1 MERNHPGR
9 TGADRVC
16 EQRPVREYA
25 QRHVSILDQSGINA
39 ENTVET
45 LTNREMEEL
54 KPTIHQAM
62 ARFRASLLR
71 RASAVA
77 WVVLII
83 ISAQAVRQEVFAQPG
98 FWIPMAGLSVLLVI
112 STAARWD
119 RLMATWAAPWIAAS
133 WLMGLIVGISALA
146 VIPQLTAT
154 AQPILFGIAAV
165 SGLLLTWWAHA
176 LVTVFIAVAISFVAF
191 SLGEAED
198 TIEQVL
204 APVLT
209 VAVVSAATALV
220 GLEFERE
227 AVRSNEREVQ
237 IDQQRLD
244 FERLYAV
251 SATLAR
257 AESLA
262 EIVPHLIGTICKYL
276 DAQVGVVLL
285 YDPDRHRLELMSPIW
300 VNGYPLESDPIT
312 LDVAAAGVVTQTYRA
327 GKPFYVREVD
337 PDAENHILLK
347 ELGLKQALVAPLKV
361 ESLRVGVIIVGDPYD
376 GNFTEDQ
383 LEQLGS
389 LAAPAGLVL
398 SQIGRYEAQAD
409 MTRRLEEVAQMKSD
423 FVSTVSHELR
433 TPLTSIIGSLDTVNR
448 PELQPTQPTAQHL
461 LSTARRQAGRLQRL
475 IDDLLVVSRIDRGA
489 IPVHLESISLRQAFD
504 EVNRV
509 VSIEPTFVVDPEGLA
524 VEADRD
530 HLSRILI
537 NLVENAA
544 KYAVGSSVELFAWER
559 GPKALIVVV
568 DHGPGIPDHERDR
581 VFERFTQVDQ
591 SDTRSKG
598 GTGLGLSIVKSL
610 TEVMRGSVRVEET
623 EGGGA
628 TFVVELPLA
637 PALQSV
643 D

>member
-1 MERNHPGR
+1 
-9 TGADRVC
+9 
-16 EQRPVREYA
+16 
-25 QRHVSILDQSGINA
+25 
-39 ENTVET
+39 
-45 LTNREMEEL
+45 
-54 KPTIHQAM
+54 M
-62 ARFRASLLR
+62 ARFRASLIR

-77 WVVLII
+77 LVVLII
-83 ISAQAVRQEVFAQPG
+83 IAAQAVRQEVYTEEG
-98 FWIPMAGLSVLLVI
+98 FWIPMAGLSAMLIVSAVV
-112 STAARWD
+112 RWD
-119 RLMATWAAPWIAAS
+119 RTMSTRQAPWIAVA
-133 WLMGLIVGISALA
+133 WLTGLILGIGGFALVDDLEA
-146 VIPQLTAT
+146 TAT
-154 AQPILFGIAAV
+154 PILYGIAAV

-176 LVTVFIAVAISFVAF
+176 FMTVLIGLAISFVAF
-191 SLGEAED
+191 SGGASPIED
-198 TIEQVL
+198 VV

-209 VAVVSAATALV
+209 VMVVAAATALV
-220 GLEFERE
+220 GMEFERE
-227 AVRSNEREVQ
+227 AVQSASREDQ

-262 EIVPHLIGTICKYL
+262 EIVPHLVGTICKYL

-285 YDPDRHRLELMSPIW
+285 YNAERHRLEVMSPIW
-300 VNGYPLESDPIT
+300 VNGYPLDTDPIV
-312 LDVAAAGVVTQTYRA
+312 LDVASPAIVAQVYRS
-327 GKPFYVREVD
+327 GRPFFVREID
-337 PDAENHILLK
+337 QETDAHVLLSD
-347 ELGLKQALVAPLKV
+347 LGLSQALVAPLKV
-361 ESLRVGVIIVGDPYD
+361 ENLRVGAIIVGDPYV
-376 GNFTEDQ
+376 GSFNESQ
-383 LEQLGS
+383 LDQLGS

-398 SQIGRYEAQAD
+398 SQIGRYEAQAE
-409 MTRRLEEVAQMKSD
+409 MARRLEEVAQMKTD

-448 PELQPTQPTAQHL
+448 PELAPTEATAQQL

-489 IPVHLESISLRQAFD
+489 IPVHLEPVSLKQAFE
-504 EVNRV
+504 EVDRV
-509 VSIEPTFVVDPEGLA
+509 VSVQPSFTIEPDDLE

-544 KYAVGSSVELFAWER
+544 KYAVGSPVELYAWER
-559 GPKALIVVV
+559 PNKAVIAVV
-568 DHGPGIPDHERDR
+568 DHGPGIPEDEKDR
-581 VFERFTQVDQ
+581 VFERFTQIDQ

-610 TEVMRGSVRVEET
+610 AEVMRGAVRVEAT

-637 PALQSV
+637 PSMMRAGRR
-643 D
+643 

>member
-1 MERNHPGR
+1 M
-9 TGADRVC
+9 T
-16 EQRPVREYA
+16 
-25 QRHVSILDQSGINA
+25 
-39 ENTVET
+39 
-45 LTNREMEEL
+45 
-54 KPTIHQAM
+54 PTTHQAM

-83 ISAQAVRQEVFAQPG
+83 VGAQAVREQVFAQPG
-98 FWIPMAGLSVLLVI
+98 FWIPMAGLAGMLIV

-119 RLMATWAAPWIAAS
+119 APMATRYAPWIAVA
-133 WLMGLIVGISALA
+133 WLTGLLLGITAFALIDELA
-146 VIPQLTAT
+146 ATAT
-154 AQPILFGIAAV
+154 PILYGIAAV

-176 LVTVFIAVAISFVAF
+176 FMTVLIGLAISFIAF
-191 SLGEAED
+191 NSGQAD
-198 TIEQVL
+198 AIADVI

-209 VAVVSAATALV
+209 VTVVSAATALV
-220 GLEFERE
+220 GMEFERE
-227 AVRSNEREVQ
+227 AVRSAARVGQ

-244 FERLYAV
+244 FERLYEV

-262 EIVPHLIGTICKYL
+262 EIVPYLVGTICKYL

-285 YDPDRHRLELMSPIW
+285 YNAERHRLEVMSPIW
-300 VNGYPLESDPIT
+300 VNGHPLDTDPIV
-312 LDVAAAGVVTQTYRA
+312 LDVASPAIVAQVYRS
-327 GKPFYVREVD
+327 GRPFFVRD
-337 PDAENHILLK
+337 IDQDTDAHVLLK
-347 ELGLKQALVAPLKV
+347 ELGLGQALVAPLKV
-361 ESLRVGVIIVGDPYD
+361 ENLRVGAIIVGDPYA
-376 GNFTEDQ
+376 GSFNEDQ
-383 LEQLGS
+383 LDQLGS

-398 SQIGRYEAQAD
+398 SQIGRYEAQAE
-409 MTRRLEEVAQMKSD
+409 MTKRLEEVAQMKTD

-448 PELQPTQPTAQHL
+448 PELAPTEPTAQQL

-489 IPVHLESISLRQAFD
+489 IPVHLESVPLKLAFE

-509 VSIEPTFVVDPEGLA
+509 VSIEPTFTIEPDDLT

-544 KYAVGSSVELFAWER
+544 KYAVGSPVELYAWER
-559 GPKALIVVV
+559 PHKAVIAVV
-568 DHGPGIPDHERDR
+568 DHGPGIPDDEKDR
-581 VFERFTQVDQ
+581 VFERFTQIDQ

-610 TEVMRGSVRVEET
+610 TEVMHGAVRVEAT

-637 PALQSV
+637 PALQRI
-643 D
+643 

>member
-1 MERNHPGR
+1 MDGM
-9 TGADRVC
+9 T
-16 EQRPVREYA
+16 
-25 QRHVSILDQSGINA
+25 
-39 ENTVET
+39 
-45 LTNREMEEL
+45 
-54 KPTIHQAM
+54 PTTHQAM

-77 WVVLII
+77 WVILSII
-83 ISAQAVRQEVFAQPG
+83 GAQAVRQQVFAQPG
-98 FWIPMAGLSVLLVI
+98 FWIPMAGLAAMLVV
-112 STAARWD
+112 STATRWD
-119 RLMATWAAPWIAAS
+119 RPMATRYAPWIAVA
-133 WLMGLIVGISALA
+133 WLTGLILGITAFAL
-146 VIPQLTAT
+146 IEPLTAT
-154 AQPILFGIAAV
+154 ATPILYGIAAV

-176 LVTVFIAVAISFVAF
+176 FMTVLIGLAISFIFF
-191 SLGEAED
+191 SVGSAD
-198 TIEQVL
+198 AIEEVV

-209 VAVVSAATALV
+209 VMVVSAATALV
-220 GLEFERE
+220 GMEFERE
-227 AVRSNEREVQ
+227 AVRSAAREGQ

-262 EIVPHLIGTICKYL
+262 EIVPHLVGTICRYL

-285 YDPDRHRLELMSPIW
+285 YNPERHRLEVMSPIW
-300 VNGYPLESDPIT
+300 VNGYPLDTEPIV
-312 LDVAAAGVVTQTYRA
+312 LDVASPAIVAQVYRS
-327 GKPFYVREVD
+327 GRPFFVRDIDQET
-337 PDAENHILLK
+337 DAHVLLK
-347 ELGLKQALVAPLKV
+347 ELGLHQALVAPLKV
-361 ESLRVGVIIVGDPYD
+361 ENLRVGTIIVGDPYM
-376 GNFTEDQ
+376 GSFNEDQ
-383 LEQLGS
+383 LDQLGS

-398 SQIGRYEAQAD
+398 SQIGRYEAQAE
-409 MTRRLEEVAQMKSD
+409 MTRRLEEVAQMKTD

-448 PELQPTQPTAQHL
+448 PELAPSQATAQQL

-489 IPVHLESISLRQAFD
+489 IPVHLEPVALQQAFE

-509 VSIEPTFVVDPEGLA
+509 VSIEPTFTIEPEDLT

-530 HLSRILI
+530 HLTRILI

-544 KYAVGSSVELFAWER
+544 KYAVGSPVELYAWER
-559 GPKALIVVV
+559 PNKAVIAVV
-568 DHGPGIPDHERDR
+568 DHGPGIPDNERER
-581 VFERFTQVDQ
+581 VFERFTQIDQ

-610 TEVMRGSVRVEET
+610 AEVMYGAVRVEAT

-637 PALQSV
+637 PALQKARSG
-643 D
+643 

>member
-1 MERNHPGR
+1 MDGM
-9 TGADRVC
+9 T
-16 EQRPVREYA
+16 
-25 QRHVSILDQSGINA
+25 
-39 ENTVET
+39 
-45 LTNREMEEL
+45 
-54 KPTIHQAM
+54 PTTHQAM

-83 ISAQAVRQEVFAQPG
+83 IAAQAVRQEVFTQQG
-98 FWIPMAGLSVLLVI
+98 FWIPMAGLAAMLII
-112 STAARWD
+112 STVTRWD
-119 RLMATWAAPWIAAS
+119 RPMATRHAPWIAVA
-133 WLMGLIVGISALA
+133 WLTGLIVGIAAFALIEDLEA
-146 VIPQLTAT
+146 TAT
-154 AQPILFGIAAV
+154 PILYGIAAV

-176 LVTVFIAVAISFVAF
+176 FMTVLIGLAISFVAF
-191 SLGEAED
+191 SVGGAD
-198 TIEQVL
+198 AIQDVV

-209 VAVVSAATALV
+209 VTVVAAATALV
-220 GLEFERE
+220 GMEFERE
-227 AVRSNEREVQ
+227 AVRSASREGQ

-262 EIVPHLIGTICKYL
+262 EIVPHLVGTICKYL

-285 YDPDRHRLELMSPIW
+285 YNAERHRLEVMSPIW
-300 VNGYPLESDPIT
+300 VNGYPLDTDPIV
-312 LDVAAAGVVTQTYRA
+312 LDVASPAIVAQVYRS
-327 GKPFYVREVD
+327 GRPFFVREAD
-337 PDAENHILLK
+337 QETDAHVLLN
-347 ELGLKQALVAPLKV
+347 ELGLSQALVAPLKV
-361 ESLRVGVIIVGDPYD
+361 ENLRVGVIIVGDPYV
-376 GNFTEDQ
+376 GSFKEGQ
-383 LEQLGS
+383 LDQLGS

-398 SQIGRYEAQAD
+398 SQIGRYEAQAE
-409 MTRRLEEVAQMKSD
+409 MARRLEEVAQMKTD

-448 PELQPTQPTAQHL
+448 PELAPSEATAQQL

-489 IPVHLESISLRQAFD
+489 IPVHLEPVSLKQAFE

-509 VSIEPTFVVDPEGLA
+509 VSVAPSFTIEPDDLA

-544 KYAVGSSVELFAWER
+544 KYAVGSPVELYAWER
-559 GPKALIVVV
+559 PNKAVIAVV
-568 DHGPGIPDHERDR
+568 DHGPGIPEGEKDR
-581 VFERFTQVDQ
+581 VFERFTQIDQ

-610 TEVMRGSVRVEET
+610 AEVMRGAVRVEAT

-637 PALQSV
+637 ASV
-643 D
+643 LGAERR

>member
-1 MERNHPGR
+1 M
-9 TGADRVC
+9 D
-16 EQRPVREYA
+16 
-25 QRHVSILDQSGINA
+25 GI
-39 ENTVET
+39 T
-45 LTNREMEEL
+45 
-54 KPTIHQAM
+54 PTTHQAM
-62 ARFRASLLR
+62 ARFRASLIR

-83 ISAQAVRQEVFAQPG
+83 VAAQAVRQEVYTEEG
-98 FWIPMAGLSVLLVI
+98 FWIPMAGLSALLII
-112 STAARWD
+112 SAIIRWD
-119 RLMATWAAPWIAAS
+119 RPMSTRQAPWVAVG
-133 WLMGLIVGISALA
+133 WLTGLILGIGGFALVDDLEA
-146 VIPQLTAT
+146 TAT
-154 AQPILFGIAAV
+154 PILYGIAAV

-176 LVTVFIAVAISFVAF
+176 FMTVLIGLAISFVAF
-191 SLGEAED
+191 SGGADAIED
-198 TIEQVL
+198 VV

-209 VAVVSAATALV
+209 VMVVAAATALV
-220 GLEFERE
+220 GMEFERE
-227 AVRSNEREVQ
+227 AVRSAAREGQ

-262 EIVPHLIGTICKYL
+262 EIVPHLVGTICKYL
-276 DAQVGVVLL
+276 EAQVGVVLL
-285 YDPDRHRLELMSPIW
+285 YNAERHRLEVMSPIW
-300 VNGYPLESDPIT
+300 VNGYPLDTDPIV
-312 LDVAAAGVVTQTYRA
+312 LDVASPAIVAQVYRS
-327 GKPFYVREVD
+327 GRPFFVKEID
-337 PDAENHILLK
+337 QETDAHVLLAD
-347 ELGLKQALVAPLKV
+347 LGLSQALVAPLKV
-361 ESLRVGVIIVGDPYD
+361 ENLRVGVIIVGDPYV
-376 GNFTEDQ
+376 GSFNESQ
-383 LEQLGS
+383 LDQLGS

-398 SQIGRYEAQAD
+398 SQIGRYEAQAE
-409 MTRRLEEVAQMKSD
+409 MARRLEEVAQMKTD

-448 PELQPTQPTAQHL
+448 PELAPSEATAQQL

-489 IPVHLESISLRQAFD
+489 IPVHLEPVSLKQAFE
-504 EVNRV
+504 EVDRV
-509 VSIEPTFVVDPEGLA
+509 VSVRPTFTIEPDDLE

-544 KYAVGSSVELFAWER
+544 KYAVGSPVELYAWER
-559 GPKALIVVV
+559 PNKAVIAVV
-568 DHGPGIPDHERDR
+568 DHGPGIPEEEKER
-581 VFERFTQVDQ
+581 VFERFTQIDQ

-610 TEVMRGSVRVEET
+610 AEVMRGAVRVEAT

-637 PALQSV
+637 PSMMRAERR
-643 D
+643 

>member
-1 MERNHPGR
+1 MTTE
-9 TGADRVC
+9 DI
-16 EQRPVREYA
+16 Q
-25 QRHVSILDQSGINA
+25 
-39 ENTVET
+39 
-45 LTNREMEEL
+45 
-54 KPTIHQAM
+54 PTIHEAM

-83 ISAQAVRQEVFAQPG
+83 IGAQAVRSEIFTLPA
-98 FWIPMAGLSVLLVI
+98 FYIPMAGLAVLLV
-112 STAARWD
+112 SSAAIRWEG
-119 RLMATWAAPWIAAS
+119 LMATTAAPWIS
-133 WLMGLIVGISALA
+133 TGWLLALIVGITALA
-146 VIPQLTAT
+146 TIPELTAT
-154 AQPILFGIAAV
+154 AEPILFGIAAV

-176 LVTVFIAVAISFVAF
+176 IITVTIGLAISYIAF
-191 SLGEAED
+191 TLGLAD
-198 TIEQVL
+198 AIPDVL

-209 VAVVSAATALV
+209 VLVVAAATALV
-220 GLEFERE
+220 GFEFEKE
-227 AVRSNEREVQ
+227 AVVSAGKESKLEV
-237 IDQQRLD
+237 QRLD

-285 YDPDRHRLELMSPIW
+285 HDAELARLEVMSPIW
-300 VNGYPLESDPIT
+300 VNGYPIETEEIAVDINATSV
-312 LDVAAAGVVTQTYRA
+312 VAQTYRA
-327 GKPFYVREVD
+327 AKPILVRQIDVTTD
-337 PDAENHILLK
+337 SHVLLR

-361 ESLRVGVIIVGDPYD
+361 EAMRVGVIVVGDPYEHD
-376 GNFTEDQ
+376 FTEDQ

-398 SQIGRYEAQAD
+398 SQIGRYEAQAE
-409 MTRRLEEVAQMKSD
+409 MTRRLEEVAKMKSD

-433 TPLTSIIGSLDTVNR
+433 SPLTSIIGSLDTVNR
-448 PELQPTQPTAQHL
+448 PELAPPEPTSQKLL
-461 LSTARRQAGRLQRL
+461 LSARRQAGRLQRL
-475 IDDLLVVSRIDRGA
+475 IEDLLVVSRIDRGA
-489 IPVHLESISLRQAFD
+489 IPLQIEAIPIREIFG

-509 VSIEPTFVVDPEGLA
+509 VSIEPTITVDPGGLE
-524 VEADRD
+524 VRADRD
-530 HLSRILI
+530 HLSRVLI

-544 KYAVGSSVELFAWER
+544 KYAPDSPVELFAWQQD
-559 GPKALIVVV
+559 GMAVLAVV
-568 DHGPGIPDHERDR
+568 DHGPGIPENERAR

-610 TEVMRGSVRVEET
+610 AETMHGSVRIETT

-637 PALQSV
+637 VTMPAQA
-643 D
+643 

>member
-1 MERNHPGR
+1 M
-9 TGADRVC
+9 D
-16 EQRPVREYA
+16 
-25 QRHVSILDQSGINA
+25 D
-39 ENTVET
+39 
-45 LTNREMEEL
+45 LT
-54 KPTIHQAM
+54 PTTHQAM

-83 ISAQAVRQEVFAQPG
+83 IAAQAVRNEVFIHSG
-98 FWIPMAGLSVLLVI
+98 FWIPMTALAAMLLV
-112 STAARWD
+112 STATRWD
-119 RLMATWAAPWIAAS
+119 KLMATRFAPWIAVG
-133 WLMGLIVGISALA
+133 WLTGLIIGITAFALVPELSA
-146 VIPQLTAT
+146 TAT
-154 AQPILFGIAAV
+154 PILYGIAAV

-176 LVTVFIAVAISFVAF
+176 FMTVFIAVAISFVAF
-191 SLGEAED
+191 NLETAD
-198 TIEQVL
+198 TFQDVL
-204 APVLT
+204 ALVLT
-209 VAVVSAATALV
+209 VLVVSAATALV
-220 GLEFERE
+220 GMEFERE
-227 AVRSNEREVQ
+227 AVRSSDRESQ

-251 SATLAR
+251 SATLAH
-257 AESLA
+257 AESLS
-262 EIVPHLIGTICKYL
+262 EIVPHLVGTICKYL

-285 YDPDRHRLELMSPIW
+285 YNAERHRLEVMSPIW
-300 VNGYPLESDPIT
+300 VNGVPIDTDPIV
-312 LDVAAAGVVTQTYRA
+312 LDVSTPGVVSQTYRA
-327 GKPFYVREVD
+327 GKPFFVREVD
-337 PDAENHILLK
+337 RDTDAHVLLN
-347 ELGLKQALVAPLKV
+347 ELGLRQALVAPLKV
-361 ESLRVGVIIVGDPYD
+361 ENLRVGAIIVGDPYV
-376 GNFTEDQ
+376 GSFNEDQ

-398 SQIGRYEAQAD
+398 SQIGRYEAQAE
-409 MTRRLEEVAQMKSD
+409 MTKRLEEVAKMKTD

-448 PELQPTQPTAQHL
+448 PELAPTQATAVQL

-489 IPVHLESISLRQAFD
+489 IPVHLEPVPVKHAFD
-504 EVNRV
+504 EVKRV
-509 VSIEPTFVVDPEGLA
+509 VSIDPSFTIEPDDLA

-544 KYAVGSSVELFAWER
+544 KYAPGSAVELYAWER
-559 GPKALIVVV
+559 PTKAVIAVV
-568 DHGPGIPDHERDR
+568 DHGPGIPDYEKDR
-581 VFERFTQVDQ
+581 VFERFTQIDQ

-610 TEVMRGSVRVEET
+610 AEVMHGAVRVEST

-637 PALQSV
+637 PALQAGRV
-643 D
+643 G

>member
-1 MERNHPGR
+1 
-9 TGADRVC
+9 
-16 EQRPVREYA
+16 
-25 QRHVSILDQSGINA
+25 
-39 ENTVET
+39 
-45 LTNREMEEL
+45 MEEL
-54 KPTIHQAM
+54 KPTTHKAM

-77 WVVLII
+77 WVVMII
-83 ISAQAVRQEVFAQPG
+83 ISAQAVRESVFAEPQ
-98 FWIPMAGLSVLLVI
+98 FWIPMTGLAALLVV

-119 RLMATWAAPWIAAS
+119 RIMATAAAPWIATG
-133 WLMGLIVGISALA
+133 WLTGLIVGITALA
-146 VIPQLTAT
+146 VIPELTAT

-165 SGLLLTWWAHA
+165 SGLLLAWWAHA
-176 LVTVFIAVAISFVAF
+176 LVTVLIMGAISFVAF
-191 SLGEAED
+191 SLGAAD
-198 TIEQVL
+198 AIPDVL

-209 VAVVSAATALV
+209 VAVVAAATALV

-227 AVRSNEREVQ
+227 AVRSAGRELQ

-244 FERLYAV
+244 FERLYEV

-285 YDPDRHRLELMSPIW
+285 YNPDRHRLEVMSPIW
-300 VNGYPLESDPIT
+300 VNGYPLDADPIV

-327 GKPFYVREVD
+327 GKPLYVREVD
-337 PDAENHILLK
+337 QDTDSHVLLK

-361 ESLRVGVIIVGDPYD
+361 ESLRVGVIIVGDPYV
-376 GNFTEDQ
+376 GTFTEDQ
-383 LEQLGS
+383 LDQLGS

-448 PELQPTQPTAQHL
+448 PELAPTQPTAQQL

-489 IPVHLESISLRQAFD
+489 IPVHLEAIPVRQAFD

-509 VSIEPTFVVDPEGLA
+509 VSIEPTFAVEPETLT

-544 KYAVGSSVELFAWER
+544 KYAAGSSVELFAWER
-559 GPKALIVVV
+559 GQRAMIAVV
-568 DHGPGIPDHERDR
+568 DHGPGIPEGERER
-581 VFERFTQVDQ
+581 AFERFTQVDQ

-598 GTGLGLSIVKSL
+598 GTGLGLSIVRSL
-610 TEVMRGSVRVEET
+610 AEVMNGSVRVEET

-637 PALQSV
+637 PALQGAHLRA
-643 D
+643 